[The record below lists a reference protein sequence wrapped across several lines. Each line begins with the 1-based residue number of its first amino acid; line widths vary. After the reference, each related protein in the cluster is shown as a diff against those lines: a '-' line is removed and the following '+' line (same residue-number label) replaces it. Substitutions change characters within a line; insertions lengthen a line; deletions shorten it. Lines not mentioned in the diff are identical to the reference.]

1 MKTKSSVKLLTVSQN
16 GGSTI
21 IIILSAIGE
30 KERREKKIESKSIS
44 LGSNR
49 VEQLYL
55 EISF

>member
-1 MKTKSSVKLLTVSQN
+1 VKLLTVSQN

-21 IIILSAIGE
+21 IIIIISNRG
-30 KERREKKIESKSIS
+30 KEKKIETKTIS

-49 VEQLYL
+49 LEQLYL

>member
-1 MKTKSSVKLLTVSQN
+1 VKLLTVSQN

-21 IIILSAIGE
+21 IIIIISNRG
-30 KERREKKIESKSIS
+30 KRKEKKIETKSIS